1 MIQATILPN
10 NRLKIKESTVSDG
23 VLFDK
28 VQFLF
33 PESWEKYTKTAVFSL
48 ADGTTIS
55 VVLNEKSELCTGK
68 DECFIPFEVLQ
79 HPGFYIS
86 VFGVL
91 GESKATA
98 TRDFVSVHQSGY
110 ALGDAPGEPT
120 PNEYQQILALSQQAA
135 DIAQSVRTDAD
146 NGLFKGDK
154 GDKGDTGP
162 KGDKGDTG
170 ERGPQGA
177 MGPRGAQG
185 IQGIQGEKG
194 EKGDKGDQGEPG
206 IIESIDLEFNAQSE
220 NAQSGKA
227 VAQAVS
233 KGLGIV
239 ETELSAYFTLEE
251 E

>member
-1 MIQATILPN
+1 MIRATILPN
-10 NRLKIKESTVSDG
+10 NRLKVKETTVSDG

-33 PESWEKYTKTAVFSL
+33 PDSWEEYTKTAVFSL
-48 ADGTTIS
+48 DDGTAIS
-55 VVLNEKSELCTGK
+55 VILDEKSELCTGK

-86 VFGVL
+86 VFGVS

-120 PNEYQQILALSQQAA
+120 PDEYQQILALSQQAV
-135 DIAQSVRTDAD
+135 DIAETVRADAD

-170 ERGPQGA
+170 ERGPQGNTGA
-177 MGPRGAQG
+177 RGQQG

-194 EKGDKGDQGEPG
+194 DKGDKGDQGEPG
-206 IIESIDLEFNAQSE
+206 NIENIDLEFNAESQ

-239 ETELSAYFTLEE
+239 EARLSQYFTLEE
-251 E
+251 V